1 MPQLGK
7 SGLSLLPKHIIFSK
21 RKTTGLQRLKN
32 NKPLQLQTIFRGHIY
47 FIYRY
52 SNFSSITDLL
62 GCLTNNI

>member
-32 NKPLQLQTIFRGHIY
+32 NKPSSEGTFILFTDIQILVQLRIY
-47 FIYRY
+47 
-52 SNFSSITDLL
+52 
-62 GCLTNNI
+62 